1 MRTKFKSRLVAI
13 AFICCAVWVAKW
25 FGVQWWTQ
33 YFHEDFEQCSEK
45 AQTTTSSKDKQI
57 SLIAQCDEQ
66 FVGRRKVGGGYT
78 YYDFLQN
85 RHFDIAGPN
94 PTPNELKHFDEEYT
108 LYLQTQRRDAVAA
121 ALAEKQSRM
130 AQPDHQDDRVT
141 GSISPPGLPTIIAPN
156 NVPIPRARSSV
167 VRSNGPCED
176 ESLSCSWTNFSAGIK
191 KLFES
196 NAKLNR
202 P

>member
-33 YFHEDFEQCSEK
+33 YLHEDFEQCSEK
-45 AQTTTSSKDKQI
+45 AQTTASSKDKQI
-57 SLIAQCDEQ
+57 SLIAQCDQQ

-78 YYDFLQN
+78 CYDFLQN